1 VDWVQFPH
9 PSSQYSGA
17 QDACLVELAATE
29 AGVFYVFAGQ
39 LYRPILFGRAVA
51 LAPILIACGAFVS
64 LALPLLPDVSIYSAP
79 PIPPEFMVAS
89 AFSCVGLG
97 RRREAQMALVAN
109 VAELALE
116 QAHASACRSFG
127 PLPLLTIGEYPSSGQ
142 KSGCFFA
149 LIMVNVVTEMG
160 ANFMILSQTVAVGLV
175 RAISEFGDLPAMSN
189 SAHTVTYRRLGQF
202 VSGLGGRLSTPQV
215 VGIFGAPGVGM
226 AAGAV
231 ACVIHGRPFVHLD
244 PAMPQMVLHN
254 IVSELQVSLIII
266 CETPAPGQLP
276 GDCETVDANDLLG
289 DAPAPYAPLQAAA
302 VASDDPIYLVATSGT
317 TGRPKCIPVS
327 QDAAYL
333 SYVWRDAYTPYGPD
347 MRVGIYIFAIWE
359 MFRPLRNG
367 AELWFPDASTLFAP
381 GKLADFL
388 IANSIDEM
396 LFTPSFYDTFLNAL
410 DGEKAAVLPLR
421 RIVLNG
427 EVVSDDLIIASLAKL
442 PDVALWNLYSI
453 CETHDV
459 CMSHLTGPAGDA
471 PASVGVPMEHLRA
484 VILDETDMPCPPGTS
499 GQLHFEGPRML
510 GPGYVNR
517 PEETRLRFRELTI
530 EGRKMR
536 LYDTGDQAWA
546 DGTGALHIEGR
557 IAHMLKLRGFS
568 IQTKEL
574 TDTMRDRLAFSSAA
588 PWVAEVG
595 ARGQSL
601 IFYFAADAAQ
611 VKRNAE
617 KWGLISG
624 TNRIPAALAA
634 DLRAVLPAYCVPT
647 LLVQMDALP
656 LHPVSG
662 KANMRALPAVT
673 EETVE
678 ADFAED
684 AVIAAAALA
693 MACAPSDIDP
703 ARSFHDQ
710 GGDSL
715 MCVTL
720 MLELERVYGLPI
732 DFDLAMN
739 VPLHRLDQLMTQ
751 EADAP
756 ATTENFDRAGILLT
770 GATGFLGGHVLAK
783 AARDLPSDQ
792 VIYCLVRD
800 KNRGARDRLD
810 EVARAHGV
818 ASDRY
823 VIVHGTL
830 DAPRFALPQDA
841 YFTLALSVAKVVHCA
856 AMVNLAIGR
865 KDMLDW
871 SARGMDSV
879 LSFCADAAADL
890 RFTSSSAVFPDR
902 GGPWT
907 EAPAE
912 VWEGCT
918 GYGAAKIAAEDAIR
932 ASGVPSAIVR
942 LPSLYDLE
950 MPNLRDIYEI
960 ILKSSFLAGHM
971 PQALEFP
978 MTDVTAAAAFL
989 LGPVTEPDAP
999 IYNLMAD
1006 ARIAPQDPAPLAPK
1020 DWLAKVTL
1028 DPGIA
1033 KVLADFPDTLRAD
1046 STFENSAAR
1055 RAWGQISKQPFATIS
1070 DGNTLLVRRA
1080 RDYQSDPALT

>member
-1 VDWVQFPH
+1 MD
-9 PSSQYSGA
+9 
-17 QDACLVELAATE
+17 
-29 AGVFYVFAGQ
+29 
-39 LYRPILFGRAVA
+39 
-51 LAPILIACGAFVS
+51 
-64 LALPLLPDVSIYSAP
+64 
-79 PIPPEFMVAS
+79 
-89 AFSCVGLG
+89 
-97 RRREAQMALVAN
+97 
-109 VAELALE
+109 
-116 QAHASACRSFG
+116 
-127 PLPLLTIGEYPSSGQ
+127 
-142 KSGCFFA
+142 CFFA
-149 LIMVNVVTEMG
+149 FMLVNGEPEAGTNYMT
-160 ANFMILSQTVAVGLV
+160 SHQTVAADLV
-175 RAISEFGDLPAMSN
+175 CAISEFSDLPAMSN
-189 SAHTVTYRRLGQF
+189 NDSTVTYGQLGQF
-202 VSGLGGRLSTPQV
+202 VSALGSRLKSPQV
-215 VGIFGAPGVGM
+215 VGIFSSPGVAM
-226 AAGAV
+226 AASAV
-231 ACVIHGRPFVHLD
+231 ACVIHGRAFVHLD

-254 IVSELQVSLIII
+254 IVSELQVSLILT
-266 CETPAPGQLP
+266 CEAPALGQLP

-289 DAPAPYAPLQAAA
+289 QVPLPYAPLTA
-302 VASDDPIYLVATSGT
+302 VAVAPTDPIYMVATSGT

-333 SYVWRDAYTPYGPD
+333 SYVWRDAFTPYGPG

-359 MFRPLRNG
+359 MFRPLRKG
-367 AELWFPDASTLFAP
+367 AGLWFPDASTLFAP
-381 GKLADFL
+381 AKLADFL
-388 IANSIDEM
+388 IANNIEEM

-410 DGEKAAVLPLR
+410 DGKKAAALPLR
-421 RIVLNG
+421 RVVLNG
-427 EVVSDDLIIASLAKL
+427 EVVSDDLITASLAKL

-459 CMSHLTGPAGDA
+459 CMSHLTELAGDA

-484 VILDETDMPCPPGTS
+484 VILDETDTPCAPGKS

-530 EGRKMR
+530 EGREVR
-536 LYDTGDQAWA
+536 LYDTGDQAWV
-546 DGTGALHIEGR
+546 DDTGALHIEGR

-601 IFYFAADAAQ
+601 IFYYAADKAQ
-611 VKRNAE
+611 AKRNAE
-617 KWGLISG
+617 TWGIAAG
-624 TNRIPAALAA
+624 TNKIPAALAA

-647 LLVQMDALP
+647 FLVQMEALP

-662 KANMRALPAVT
+662 KANMRALPAV
-673 EETVE
+673 EEDTIDT
-678 ADFAED
+678 DFAED
-684 AVIAAAALA
+684 GVIAAAALA
-693 MACAPSDIDP
+693 MSCAPSDIDP
-703 ARSFHDQ
+703 ALSFHDQ

-720 MLELERVYGLPI
+720 MLELEKVYGLPI

-756 ATTENFDRAGILLT
+756 APIEGFDRAGILLT

-783 AARDLPSDQ
+783 AARDLPKSE

-810 EVARAHGV
+810 EVALAHGV
-818 ASDRY
+818 GSDRY

-830 DAPRFALPQDA
+830 DAPHFALHSDA
-841 YFTLALSVAKVVHCA
+841 YTALAQSVTKVVHCA

-865 KDMLDW
+865 EDMLDW
-871 SARGMDSV
+871 SARGMETV
-879 LSFCADAAADL
+879 LTFCADANADL

-902 GGPWT
+902 GGPWP
-907 EAPAE
+907 EAPAMI
-912 VWEGCT
+912 WDQCT
-918 GYGAAKIAAEDAIR
+918 GYGAAKIAAEVAIQ
-932 ASGVPSAIVR
+932 ASGVAAAIVR
-942 LPSLYDLE
+942 LPSLYDLNA
-950 MPNLRDIYEI
+950 PNPRDIYEI
-960 ILKSSFLAGHM
+960 ILEASLRAGHM

-989 LGPVTEPDAP
+989 LGPITGPDAP

-1006 ARIAPQDPAPLAPK
+1006 KRIVPSDPVALAPK
-1020 DWLAKVTL
+1020 DWLATAAL

-1033 KVLADFPDTLRAD
+1033 RVIADFPDTLRAD
-1046 STFENSAAR
+1046 STFENAAAR
-1055 RAWGQISKQPFATIS
+1055 AAWAQTSDQPFDTIS
-1070 DGNTLLVRRA
+1070 DGDSLLARRA
-1080 RDYQSDPALT
+1080 RDYQSAPALT